1 MRGSLSRCSRRWPT
15 TWSTASSSKG
25 RRWARRCESLR
36 SLVCMDIYYIM
47 YLILY
52 FTILYYSYYTILYC
66 TILYYILYCLTLGVW
81 HFRPQR
87 RFVGSSSGSCG
98 LPWLVPVRT
107 YELQRKVRD
116 REIAARARQLVSEW
130 KEPCRCGVLRSY
142 ASSCCMPQTFGLG
155 HFVCDRRFV
164 RC

>member
-36 SLVCMDIYYIM
+36 SLVCMDIYYNM
-47 YLILY
+47 YLILC
-52 FTILYYSYYTILYC
+52 FTILYYSYYIILYC

-87 RFVGSSSGSCG
+87 RFVFSSLAVVGCHGSSLSERTSCKG
-98 LPWLVPVRT
+98 
-107 YELQRKVRD
+107 KVRD

-142 ASSCCMPQTFGLG
+142 ASPCCMPQTFG

>member
-1 MRGSLSRCSRRWPT
+1 MADYVVDRVVLERTEVGKAVRKLAISGLHGHLLQYVSYT
-15 TWSTASSSKG
+15 M
-25 RRWARRCESLR
+25 L
-36 SLVCMDIYYIM
+36 YYI
-47 YLILY
+47 IL
-52 FTILYYSYYTILYC
+52 FILYYTVLYYTILY
-66 TILYYILYCLTLGVW
+66 TILLDIRCVAFSASEALRV
-81 HFRPQR
+81 
-87 RFVGSSSGSCG
+87 FVFGSCG

-142 ASSCCMPQTFGLG
+142 ASPCCMPQTFG